1 MKFDVTSAPSVSSVP
16 AAAWDAL
23 VGDDNPFVEHA
34 FLALLEES
42 GSVGRGTAW
51 LARPVLVHADGRLVG
66 AAPAYVRAD
75 SYGEYIFDW
84 AWAQAATRAGLDY
97 YPKLSVAVP
106 FTPATGPRLLVHP
119 DAPRDAVVD
128 ALLDGLEALAAAVG
142 ASGSHVLFHEARES
156 EALEARGFVRRA
168 THQYH
173 WRNDGYAS
181 FDDFLGA
188 LRASARKQIRR
199 ERREVAESGLEI
211 AVRTGDALTR
221 DDWKALERFYFSTA
235 QEKWGRPYLTPRF
248 FALAPERVGRR
259 ALGVVARRDGVPI
272 AGTLSFEK
280 GAHVYGRYWGAV
292 EHVPMLHFELC
303 YYQLVEHAIRTG
315 KRLVEAGAQGEH
327 KLKRGFVPVAIHSAH
342 RLVHPGLHDAVRRF
356 VEQERDA
363 LGEALPEWAEHA
375 PFRADARPDFP
386 AIAGVEVGRT
396 ADEEP
401 PAA

>member
-1 MKFDVTSAPSVSSVP
+1 VSSVP

-199 ERREVAESGLEI
+199 ERRE
-211 AVRTGDALTR
+211 
-221 DDWKALERFYFSTA
+221 LERFYFSTA